1 MNINVL
7 LSQAWDQRSL
17 QRSASGVC
25 AALLAL
31 RKLPVIRYS
40 SASPLC
46 QKLAEVFSA
55 RTTPHFRWALI
66 FGPTLPIQNTTKYCT
81 LLSVMTFSCKCAAI
95 SLGVRALVCSHH
107 LNLNRRLCT
116 SWLCARAAAC
126 STCAPAPTR
135 LLCSSSSTA
144 VTTPSLHSFSR

>member
-7 LSQAWDQRSL
+7 LLQAWDQRSL

-55 RTTPHFRWALI
+55 RTP
-66 FGPTLPIQNTTKYCT
+66 PTLP
-81 LLSVMTFSCKCAAI
+81 L
-95 SLGVRALVCSHH
+95 
-107 LNLNRRLCT
+107 
-116 SWLCARAAAC
+116 
-126 STCAPAPTR
+126 
-135 LLCSSSSTA
+135 STA
-144 VTTPSLHSFSR
+144 LWSDTSYPKYHQILCFTFRNDF